1 VAVARLL
8 RKVSPRSG
16 RTNRSNTAFTREGDN
31 MRFKMITT
39 MVALAMGSMAAQAV
53 VTDKMILDDAKT
65 TGDVLSWGMGTQGQR
80 YSPLKQINASTIGK
94 LVPAWSFS
102 FGGEKQRGQESQ
114 PVIHN
119 GIMFVTGSYS
129 RIYALDAKTGQ
140 KLWKYEHRLPEGIM
154 PCCDVINRGAA
165 LYDNLVIFATL
176 DAQLVALDQKTGD
189 VVWKEKIDDYKAGYS
204 ASAAPLIVD
213 GLLLTGV
220 SGGEF
225 GVVGRVE
232 ARDAKTGQLV
242 WTRPTVEGHMGYRY
256 DKDGKQIENGVSGTQ
271 GKSWPGDLW
280 QTGGAA
286 TWLGGTYDPR
296 TGLAYFGT
304 GNPAPWNSN
313 LRKGDNL
320 FSCSTVAIDVKTG
333 QIKWHYQ
340 NTPNDGWDFDGVNEF
355 VTFDDG
361 NRILGAKAD
370 RNGFF
375 YVNDAKTG
383 QLVNAFPFVKKITWA
398 TGIDLKT
405 GRPNY
410 VPENRPGDPTASAD
424 GKKGQTVFAA
434 PGFLGGKNQM
444 PMAYSPETKL
454 FYVPANE
461 WGMDIWNEPITYKK
475 GAAYLGAGFTIKTL
489 NEDYVGAMRA
499 IDPKTGKVAWE
510 VKNNAPLWGGVLTT
524 GGNLVWWG
532 TPEGFLQAADA
543 KTGKVLWKFQTGS
556 GVVAPPVTWEDKGEQ
571 YVAVVSGWG
580 GAVPL
585 WGGDVAKRVNYLEQ
599 GGSVWVFKLMK

>member
-1 VAVARLL
+1 MQKKLL
-8 RKVSPRSG
+8 GLLISAG
-16 RTNRSNTAFTREGDN
+16 
-31 MRFKMITT
+31 
-39 MVALAMGSMAAQAV
+39 LASMAAQAA
-53 VTDKMILDDAKT
+53 VTDQMIENDAKST
-65 TGDVLSWGMGTQGQR
+65 TDVLSWGIGTQGQR
-80 YSPLKQINASTIGK
+80 YSPLKQINTATVGK

-119 GIMFVTGSYS
+119 GKMFVTGSYS
-129 RIYALDAKTGQ
+129 RIYALDVKTGQ
-140 KLWKYEHRLPEGIM
+140 KLWKYEHRLPDGIM

-165 LYDNLVIFATL
+165 LYDNLVIFMTL
-176 DAQLVALDQKTGD
+176 DAQIVALNQDTGE
-189 VVWKEKIDDYKAGYS
+189 VAWKEKIDNYADGYS
-204 ASAAPLIVD
+204 ASAAPIIAQ

-225 GVVGRVE
+225 GVIGRVE
-232 ARDAKTGQLV
+232 ARNPKTGALV
-242 WTRPTVEGHMGYRY
+242 WVRPTVEGHMGYTY
-256 DKDGKQIENGVSGTQ
+256 DKDGNKKENGVSGTT

-280 QTGGAA
+280 KTGGAA
-286 TWLGGTYDPR
+286 TWLGGTYNSK

-304 GNPAPWNSN
+304 GNPSPWNSH

-333 QIKWHYQ
+333 QIVWHYQ

-355 VTFDDG
+355 VTYDEG
-361 NRILGAKAD
+361 GQVLGGKAD

-383 QLVNAFPFVKKITWA
+383 KLVNAFPFVKKVTWA

-410 VPENRPGDPTASAD
+410 VPENRPGDPTAGAD
-424 GKKGQTVFAA
+424 GKKGQSVFSA
-434 PGFLGGKNQM
+434 PSFLGGKNQM
-444 PMAYSPETKL
+444 PMAYSPDTKL

-461 WGMDIWNEPITYKK
+461 WGMEIWNEPITYKK

-489 NEDYVGAMRA
+489 SDGPIGALRA
-499 IDPKTGKVAWE
+499 IDPKTGKIVWE
-510 VKNNAPLWGGVLTT
+510 APNNAPLWGGVLTT
-524 GGNLVWWG
+524 GGNLVFWG
-532 TPEGFLQAADA
+532 TPEGYLQAADA
-543 KTGKVLWKFQTGS
+543 KTGKIVWKFQTGS
-556 GVVAPPVTWEDKGEQ
+556 GVVAPPVTWQDGDEQ

-585 WGGDVAKRVNYLEQ
+585 WGGDVAKKVSFLEQ
-599 GGSVWVFKLMK
+599 GGSVWVFKLAK

>member
-1 VAVARLL
+1 MRANRLL
-8 RKVSPRSG
+8 ALL
-16 RTNRSNTAFTREGDN
+16 TTA
-31 MRFKMITT
+31 
-39 MVALAMGSMAAQAV
+39 ALASIGAQAA
-53 VTDKMILDDAKT
+53 VTDQMIENDAKT
-65 TGDVLSWGMGTQGQR
+65 PADILSWGLGQQGQR
-80 YSPLKQINASTIGK
+80 YSPLKQINAGTIGR

-114 PVIHN
+114 PLIHD
-119 GIMFVTGSYS
+119 GRMFVTGSYS
-129 RIYALDAKTGQ
+129 RIFALDARTGA
-140 KLWKYEHRLPEGIM
+140 KLWKYEHRLPDGIM

-165 LYDNLVIFATL
+165 LFDNLVIFATL

-189 VVWKEKIDDYKAGYS
+189 VVWKEKIDDYAAGYS
-204 ASAAPLIVD
+204 ASAAPLIAQ

-232 ARDAKTGQLV
+232 ARDPKTGAMV
-242 WTRPTVEGHMGYRY
+242 WTRPVIEGHMGYTF
-256 DKDGKQIENGVSGTQ
+256 DKDGNKKDNGISGTAGQ
-271 GKSWPGDLW
+271 TWPGDLW
-280 QTGGAA
+280 KTGGAA
-286 TWLGGTYDPR
+286 TWLGGTYNPK

-304 GNPAPWNSN
+304 GNPAPWNSH

-320 FSCSTVAIDVKTG
+320 FSTSTVAIDVKTG
-333 QIKWHYQ
+333 KIVWHYQ
-340 NTPNDGWDFDGVNEF
+340 NTPNDGWDYDGVNEF
-355 VTFDDG
+355 ITYDEGGQV
-361 NRILGAKAD
+361 LGGKAD

-383 QLVNAFPFVKKITWA
+383 KLVNAFPFVKKITWA

-405 GRPNY
+405 GRPNF
-410 VPENRPGDPTASAD
+410 VPENRPGDPTAGAD
-424 GKKGQTVFAA
+424 GKKGNVVFSA
-434 PGFLGGKNQM
+434 PSFLGGKNQM

-461 WGMDIWNEPITYKK
+461 WGMEIWNEPITYKK

-489 NEDYVGAMRA
+489 GDGPIGALRA
-499 IDPKTGKVAWE
+499 IDPKTGKIVWE
-510 VKNNAPLWGGVLTT
+510 APNNAPLWGGVLTT
-524 GGNLVWWG
+524 GGNLVFWG
-532 TPEGFLQAADA
+532 TPEGYLQAADA
-543 KTGKVLWKFQTGS
+543 KTGKIVWKFQTGS

-585 WGGDVAKRVNYLEQ
+585 WGGDVAKRVSYLEQ
-599 GGSVWVFKLMK
+599 GGSVWVFKLLK

>member
-1 VAVARLL
+1 MQLKQLTVW
-8 RKVSPRSG
+8 
-16 RTNRSNTAFTREGDN
+16 
-31 MRFKMITT
+31 
-39 MVALAMGSMAAQAV
+39 VALALGTVGAQAV
-53 VTDKMILDDAKT
+53 VTDKMIEDDAKT
-65 TGDVLSWGMGTQGQR
+65 PGDIVSWGIGQQGQR
-80 YSPLKQINASTIGK
+80 YSPLKQINAQTINK
-94 LVPAWSFS
+94 LVPVWSFS

-114 PVIHN
+114 PLIHD
-119 GIMFVTGSYS
+119 GKMFVTASYS
-129 RIYALDAKTGQ
+129 RIFALDAKTGA
-140 KLWKYEHRLPEGIM
+140 KLWKYEHRLPDGIM

-189 VVWKEKIDDYKAGYS
+189 VVWKEKIDDYAAGYS
-204 ASAAPLIVD
+204 ASAAPLIAG

-232 ARDAKTGQLV
+232 ARNPKTGALV
-242 WTRPTVEGHMGYRY
+242 WVRPVVEGHMGYTF
-256 DKDGKQIENGVSGTQ
+256 DKDGNKKENGISGTA

-280 QTGGAA
+280 KTGGAA
-286 TWLGGTYDPR
+286 TAGRHLQPED
-296 TGLAYFGT
+296 GLAYFGT
-304 GNPAPWNSN
+304 GNPAPWNSH

-333 QIKWHYQ
+333 QIVWHYQ

-355 VTFDDG
+355 VTYDDG
-361 NRILGAKAD
+361 AQILGGKAD

-383 QLVNAFPFVKKITWA
+383 KLVNAFPFVKKVTWA

-405 GRPNY
+405 GRPNF
-410 VPENRPGDPTASAD
+410 VPENRPGDPTAGAD
-424 GKKGQTVFAA
+424 GKKGNVVYAA
-434 PGFLGGKNQM
+434 PSFLGGKNQM
-444 PMAYSPETKL
+444 PMAYSPDTKL

-461 WGMDIWNEPITYKK
+461 WGMEIWNEPITYKK
-475 GAAYLGAGFTIKTL
+475 GAAYLGAGFTIKT
-489 NEDYVGAMRA
+489 NSDGPIGALRA
-499 IDPKTGKVAWE
+499 IDPKSGKIVWE
-510 VKNNAPLWGGVLTT
+510 ATNNAPLWGGVLTT

-543 KTGKVLWKFQTGS
+543 KTGKIVWKFQTGS

-585 WGGDVAKRVNYLEQ
+585 WGGDVAKKVNYLEQ